1 MEKRSILDWII
12 APKIRSISGVAE
24 VNALG
29 GEVKTYEVTPNL
41 DAMRT
46 LGVTLDD
53 IFNALESNNKNGG
66 AGRVTQGV
74 ESILVRTVGK
84 IETIEDIKSVPIGR
98 RGERVVN
105 VGDVAD
111 VKIGYITRS
120 GFVTKDGKG
129 EAVEGLVLGLK
140 GSNVAKVLERVKAE
154 LKELEKMLPEGT
166 KIDIFYD
173 RTVLVNLATH
183 TVKKALFEATIL
195 IFVVL
200 LLMLGNLA
208 SAFSVAL
215 ILPFALLMSF
225 IAMEYFGLTANLM
238 SLGGLAI
245 AIGMLVDSAV
255 VMVEHITAE
264 LGNPKHKRE
273 YKLTIIKHATIE
285 MAPSIV
291 TGVLIIIIVF
301 MPLLT
306 LEGLE
311 GKLFAPVALS
321 IVFAL
326 FSSLILSLTLI
337 PVLSSF
343 ILKKRPDKESW
354 LVKILIRGYKPMLKF
369 ALRFSKII
377 VLIVLLLFGYSIY
390 LASKTGKT
398 FMPTMDEGNIIIGI
412 EMIPSIS
419 LEESRELN
427 LKVQKKLLKDVPEIE
442 EIVARTG
449 SDELGLDPMGLNDTD
464 TFLVLKPKEEW
475 REPSKEFV
483 IEKIR
488 ESLDEMVG
496 IEFSFTQPIEMRVS
510 EMLTG
515 VRGDLA
521 IDIFGTDNKK
531 LEEIAQQ
538 IKAILEKTKGSE
550 DVYKKANEGVEY
562 FELKFNKKA
571 LGYYGVTEEDIN
583 RFLNSMVSG
592 VSVGVIQEGM
602 RRIALV
608 IKGDTTIQNSLDK
621 IAELYYPLNN
631 QESVALSKLVTFK
644 KSSGPVQIE
653 HENGY
658 RKTVVQSNVEGRDLV
673 GFVDEVKRRVEEE
686 VKLPAGYYLSYGG
699 EFENQQ
705 RASARLALIV
715 PIALFLIFMILYIS
729 FGSLIQATVVF
740 MNVPM
745 ALIGGFIGLYYS
757 GEYISVPASVGFI
770 ALLGIAMLNGVVMVN
785 YFNYL
790 IERGMSVQ
798 NAIFEGAVKRLR
810 PVLMTAL
817 IASFGLVPLLFA
829 TGPGSEI
836 QRPLAIVVIS
846 GLVSSTILTLFILP
860 ILYGWSVKDEN

>member
-1 MEKRSILDWII
+1 M
-12 APKIRSISGVAE
+12 
-24 VNALG
+24 ALQW
-29 GEVKTYEVTPNL
+29 
-41 DAMRT
+41 D
-46 LGVTLDD
+46 
-53 IFNALESNNKNGG
+53 
-66 AGRVTQGV
+66 
-74 ESILVRTVGK
+74 
-84 IETIEDIKSVPIGR
+84 
-98 RGERVVN
+98 
-105 VGDVAD
+105 
-111 VKIGYITRS
+111 
-120 GFVTKDGKG
+120 
-129 EAVEGLVLGLK
+129 EG
-140 GSNVAKVLERVKAE
+140 
-154 LKELEKMLPEGT
+154 
-166 KIDIFYD
+166 I
-173 RTVLVNLATH
+173 
-183 TVKKALFEATIL
+183 
-195 IFVVL
+195 L
-200 LLMLGNLA
+200 LL
-208 SAFSVAL
+208 
-215 ILPFALLMSF
+215 
-225 IAMEYFGLTANLM
+225 
-238 SLGGLAI
+238 
-245 AIGMLVDSAV
+245 
-255 VMVEHITAE
+255 
-264 LGNPKHKRE
+264 
-273 YKLTIIKHATIE
+273 
-285 MAPSIV
+285 
-291 TGVLIIIIVF
+291 
-301 MPLLT
+301 
-306 LEGLE
+306 
-311 GKLFAPVALS
+311 
-321 IVFAL
+321 
-326 FSSLILSLTLI
+326 
-337 PVLSSF
+337 
-343 ILKKRPDKESW
+343 
-354 LVKILIRGYKPMLKF
+354 
-369 ALRFSKII
+369 
-377 VLIVLLLFGYSIY
+377 
-390 LASKTGKT
+390 
-398 FMPTMDEGNIIIGI
+398 GI

-483 IEKIR
+483 IERIR

-521 IDIFGTDNKK
+521 IDILGTDNKK

-798 NAIFEGAVKRLR
+798 KAIFEGAVKRLR

-860 ILYGWSVKDEN
+860 ILYGWSVKDEV

>member
-1 MEKRSILDWII
+1 M
-12 APKIRSISGVAE
+12 
-24 VNALG
+24 
-29 GEVKTYEVTPNL
+29 
-41 DAMRT
+41 
-46 LGVTLDD
+46 
-53 IFNALESNNKNGG
+53 
-66 AGRVTQGV
+66 
-74 ESILVRTVGK
+74 
-84 IETIEDIKSVPIGR
+84 
-98 RGERVVN
+98 
-105 VGDVAD
+105 
-111 VKIGYITRS
+111 
-120 GFVTKDGKG
+120 
-129 EAVEGLVLGLK
+129 GLK

-475 REPSKEFV
+475 REASKEFV

-798 NAIFEGAVKRLR
+798 KAIFEGAVKRLR

-860 ILYGWSVKDEN
+860 ILYGWSVKDEV

>member
-1 MEKRSILDWII
+1 
-12 APKIRSISGVAE
+12 
-24 VNALG
+24 
-29 GEVKTYEVTPNL
+29 
-41 DAMRT
+41 
-46 LGVTLDD
+46 
-53 IFNALESNNKNGG
+53 
-66 AGRVTQGV
+66 
-74 ESILVRTVGK
+74 
-84 IETIEDIKSVPIGR
+84 
-98 RGERVVN
+98 
-105 VGDVAD
+105 
-111 VKIGYITRS
+111 
-120 GFVTKDGKG
+120 
-129 EAVEGLVLGLK
+129 
-140 GSNVAKVLERVKAE
+140 VAKVLERVKAE

-475 REPSKEFV
+475 REASKEFV

-798 NAIFEGAVKRLR
+798 KAIFEGAVKRLR

-860 ILYGWSVKDEN
+860 ILYGWSVKDEV

>member
-1 MEKRSILDWII
+1 
-12 APKIRSISGVAE
+12 
-24 VNALG
+24 
-29 GEVKTYEVTPNL
+29 
-41 DAMRT
+41 
-46 LGVTLDD
+46 
-53 IFNALESNNKNGG
+53 
-66 AGRVTQGV
+66 
-74 ESILVRTVGK
+74 
-84 IETIEDIKSVPIGR
+84 
-98 RGERVVN
+98 
-105 VGDVAD
+105 
-111 VKIGYITRS
+111 
-120 GFVTKDGKG
+120 
-129 EAVEGLVLGLK
+129 
-140 GSNVAKVLERVKAE
+140 VAKVLERVKSE

-592 VSVGVIQEGM
+592 VSIGVIQEGM

-798 NAIFEGAVKRLR
+798 KAIFEGAVKRLR

>member
-1 MEKRSILDWII
+1 
-12 APKIRSISGVAE
+12 
-24 VNALG
+24 
-29 GEVKTYEVTPNL
+29 
-41 DAMRT
+41 
-46 LGVTLDD
+46 
-53 IFNALESNNKNGG
+53 
-66 AGRVTQGV
+66 
-74 ESILVRTVGK
+74 
-84 IETIEDIKSVPIGR
+84 
-98 RGERVVN
+98 
-105 VGDVAD
+105 
-111 VKIGYITRS
+111 
-120 GFVTKDGKG
+120 
-129 EAVEGLVLGLK
+129 
-140 GSNVAKVLERVKAE
+140 
-154 LKELEKMLPEGT
+154 
-166 KIDIFYD
+166 
-173 RTVLVNLATH
+173 
-183 TVKKALFEATIL
+183 
-195 IFVVL
+195 
-200 LLMLGNLA
+200 
-208 SAFSVAL
+208 
-215 ILPFALLMSF
+215 
-225 IAMEYFGLTANLM
+225 
-238 SLGGLAI
+238 
-245 AIGMLVDSAV
+245 
-255 VMVEHITAE
+255 
-264 LGNPKHKRE
+264 
-273 YKLTIIKHATIE
+273 
-285 MAPSIV
+285 
-291 TGVLIIIIVF
+291 
-301 MPLLT
+301 
-306 LEGLE
+306 
-311 GKLFAPVALS
+311 
-321 IVFAL
+321 
-326 FSSLILSLTLI
+326 
-337 PVLSSF
+337 
-343 ILKKRPDKESW
+343 
-354 LVKILIRGYKPMLKF
+354 
-369 ALRFSKII
+369 
-377 VLIVLLLFGYSIY
+377 
-390 LASKTGKT
+390 
-398 FMPTMDEGNIIIGI
+398 
-412 EMIPSIS
+412 MIPSIS

-483 IEKIR
+483 IERIR

-521 IDIFGTDNKK
+521 IDILGTDNKK

-798 NAIFEGAVKRLR
+798 KAIFEGAVKRLR

-860 ILYGWSVKDEN
+860 ILYGWSVKDEV